1 MMGYVYGGGVIW
13 LLTVALVGGAIYYL
27 RQESKS
33 KSSDGSSA
41 KAETPSAI
49 LKKSHAKGEIDKEE
63 YMRKK

>member
-49 LKKSHAKGEIDKEE
+49 LKISHAKGEIDKEE
-63 YMRKK
+63 YKRKK